1 MMLDAALAPTD
12 IAGIALQ
19 GLETAPKTLPAKL
32 LYDVEGVRLFEAITR
47 LPEYY
52 LTRTERALL
61 LHVAPELGALAAP
74 GSALI
79 EYGASDEGKAALL
92 LDGAPG
98 KFGDYVPIDV
108 AADALQALRARLA
121 RTRPHLAVHPICSDF
136 LQPVILPAHLQGAR
150 KFGFF
155 PGSTIGNLEPLSAG
169 AFLAEAL
176 RTLGP
181 DALFVV
187 GVDLRKSPDVLIP
200 AYDDCAGVTAAFN
213 LNLLHRL
220 NREAAA
226 DFDPAAFAHRAR
238 WNAAESRIEM
248 HLESLRAQRVRLAGT
263 TLTFE
268 AGETIH
274 TESSYKHSIAGFR
287 ALAEAAG
294 WQALKVWTDE
304 NNLFSIHALRS

>member
-1 MMLDAALAPTD
+1 
-12 IAGIALQ
+12 
-19 GLETAPKTLPAKL
+19 
-32 LYDVEGVRLFEAITR
+32 
-47 LPEYY
+47 
-52 LTRTERALL
+52 
-61 LHVAPELGALAAP
+61 
-74 GSALI
+74 
-79 EYGASDEGKAALL
+79 
-92 LDGAPG
+92 
-98 KFGDYVPIDV
+98 
-108 AADALQALRARLA
+108 
-121 RTRPHLAVHPICSDF
+121 
-136 LQPVILPAHLQGAR
+136 
-150 KFGFF
+150 
-155 PGSTIGNLEPLSAG
+155 
-169 AFLAEAL
+169 
-176 RTLGP
+176 
-181 DALFVV
+181 
-187 GVDLRKSPDVLIP
+187 VDLRKSPDVLIP